1 MMGSRR
7 RVPHAKKIVMMK
19 RRSASLSAV
28 VAILLIGGAA
38 ACGDSNDEQVSPK
51 LTGREGMS
59 PPPPQQTPT
68 AYTPPKL
75 AVGQTIAGIA
85 DVTLV
90 DLDVTKSLRT
100 EYYGVIKADP
110 GEQIVVWTIKV
121 KNTGPDQFDLY
132 PLTDAKRWTSSGHVA
147 EPQDVPIDDSF
158 VDQPEPRPG
167 QTVTGRDAASVP
179 DQDGTLEFADRL
191 GVPMFEIAVTR

>member
-1 MMGSRR
+1 
-7 RVPHAKKIVMMK
+7 MK
-19 RRSASLSAV
+19 YRTASLG
-28 VAILLIGGAA
+28 AILAVLLVGGAA
-38 ACGDSNDEQVSPK
+38 ACGDGDDEQVSPK
-51 LTGREGMS
+51 LTGREGVS

-75 AVGQTIAGIA
+75 AVGQTIHISTSPAEMANPVPAGTA

-100 EYYGVIKADP
+100 EFYGVIKADP
-110 GEQIVVWTIKV
+110 GEQIVVWTMKV
-121 KNTGPDQFDLY
+121 KNTGPDQFDLH
-132 PLTDAKRWTSSGHVA
+132 PLTDAKRWTSSGHVTQ
-147 EPQDVPIDDSF
+147 PQDVPIDDSF